1 MDKAMKKNILVLFG
15 GASSEH
21 EVSVMSATSVLKA
34 IDLKRY
40 HVIACGITPEGFFE
54 LYEDQEGINN
64 PDWKG
69 FSGPRYTHD
78 PGRRTL
84 LFSPGSS
91 QVFMS
96 DQGQIEVLEVDAVFP
111 LLHGPFGEDGRL
123 QGLLEM
129 CGLPYVGAGVLASAI
144 AMDKG
149 IAKRIFA
156 QAGILQSAHLEFR
169 LTQHLKN
176 SQDRQEWQS
185 TLRMIEKKLNYP
197 VFVKPAN
204 LGSSVGISK
213 ARNVD
218 ELNKALM
225 LASGYDE
232 KVLVEAAIDGREI
245 ECAVLGSREPKAALP
260 AEVLPSREFYDYED
274 KYFSGVENTKTPADL
289 TAEETALIKRTAVE
303 VYQLLECQG
312 LARVDFFLE
321 KNTGRLLVN
330 EVNTM
335 PGFTSISLY
344 PKMWEASGVSYTEL
358 IHLLIEDAFEKSHPP
373 VSAASNETKTN

>member
-1 MDKAMKKNILVLFG
+1 MKKNILILFG

-21 EVSVMSATSVLKA
+21 EVSVMSATSVMKA
-34 IDLKRY
+34 IDLNRY
-40 HVIACGITPEGFFE
+40 HVIACGITPEGLFE
-54 LYEDQEGINN
+54 LYEDQAGINSTG
-64 PDWKG
+64 WKG
-69 FSGPRYTHD
+69 FSGPRYIHD
-78 PGRRTL
+78 PDRRTL

-91 QVFMS
+91 QVFTS
-96 DQGQIEVLEVDAVFP
+96 KHGRIEALEVDAVFP

-129 CGLPYVGAGVLASAI
+129 CGLPYVGAGVLASAV

-169 LTQHLKN
+169 LTPYLKK
-176 SQDRQEWQS
+176 SHDQPDWQS
-185 TLRMIEKKLNYP
+185 TLRLIEKELNYP

-218 ELNKALM
+218 ELNNALM

-260 AEVLPSREFYDYED
+260 GEVLPSREFYDYED
-274 KYFSGVENTKTPADL
+274 KYFSGAENTKTPADL
-289 TAEETALIKRTAVE
+289 TGEETALVQRTAVE
-303 VYQLLECQG
+303 VYRLLECQG

-321 KNTGRLLVN
+321 KSTGRLLVN

-344 PKMWEASGVSYTEL
+344 PKMWETSGVSYTEL
-358 IHLLIEDAFEKSHPP
+358 IHLLIEDAFEKAGPS
-373 VSAASNETKTN
+373 VSANRTGNEA